1 MILAF
6 SGAKFAGKDTA
17 AEALIRSYGFK
28 RIGLADKLKDIC
40 STVFGI
46 PREDMDNPIKKE
58 YPFKKELLITNDHI
72 TALLQRTHSDGFDF
86 NYEKTHEQVCKN
98 FQGKNLTSIRDI
110 LQTVGTDICRTY
122 IKDDIWLA
130 YVHDT
135 IKNFNGDV
143 IITDARFRNERNFL
157 QELGATLIL
166 IKRPGFESKDTHI
179 SENQLGNEDEY
190 DVIVTNS
197 SSISGLQSDIR
208 MWFSIMKDE
217 IQNKNKS
224 NRKR

>member
-1 MILAF
+1 MIIAF

-17 AEALIRSYGFK
+17 AEALIRSHGFK

-40 STVFGI
+40 GQVFDI
-46 PREDMDNPIKKE
+46 PREDMDNPSKKE
-58 YPFKKELLITNDHI
+58 SQFKKELLLTEEHI
-72 TALLQRTHSDGFDF
+72 TTLLQRTHSDGFDF

-98 FQGKNLTSIRDI
+98 FLGKNLTSIRDV
-110 LQTVGTDICRTY
+110 LQTVGTDICRTH

-143 IITDARFRNERNFL
+143 VITDARFRNERDFL

-166 IKRPGFESKDTHI
+166 VKRPGFEGKDTHI
-179 SENQLGNEDEY
+179 SENQLGDENDY
-190 DVIVTNS
+190 DVVVTNS
-197 SSISGLQSDIR
+197 ASISGLQSDIR

>member
-1 MILAF
+1 MIIAF

-17 AEALIRSYGFK
+17 AEALIRSHGFK

-40 STVFGI
+40 AEVFDIERIQMDI
-46 PREDMDNPIKKE
+46 PELKE
-58 YPFKKELLITNDHI
+58 AILNDQKEINIIRIDHLL
-72 TALLQRTHSDGFDF
+72 RTIARDGFDF

-98 FQGKNLTSIRDI
+98 FLGRNLTSIRDV

-143 IITDARFRNERNFL
+143 VITDARFRNERHFL
-157 QELGATLIL
+157 RELGATLIL
-166 IKRPGFESKDTHI
+166 VKRPGFEAKDTHI
-179 SENQLGNEDEY
+179 SENQLGDENDY
-190 DVIVTNS
+190 DVVVTNS
-197 SSISGLQSDIR
+197 ASISGLQSDIR

>member
-1 MILAF
+1 MIIAF

-17 AEALIRSYGFK
+17 AEALIRSHGFK

-40 STVFGI
+40 AEVFDIERLQMDI
-46 PREDMDNPIKKE
+46 PELKE
-58 YPFKKELLITNDHI
+58 ATLSDQKEINIARIDHLLGTI
-72 TALLQRTHSDGFDF
+72 SKDGFDF

-98 FQGKNLTSIRDI
+98 FLGRNLTSIRDV
-110 LQTVGTDICRTY
+110 LQTVGTDICRTH

-130 YVHDT
+130 YVYDT

-143 IITDARFRNERNFL
+143 VITDARFRNERDFL
-157 QELGATLIL
+157 KELGATLIL
-166 IKRPGFESKDTHI
+166 VKRPGFEVKDTHV
-179 SENQLGNEDEY
+179 SENQLGNENDY
-190 DVIVTNS
+190 DVVVNNS
-197 SSISGLQSDIR
+197 ASISGLQSDIR